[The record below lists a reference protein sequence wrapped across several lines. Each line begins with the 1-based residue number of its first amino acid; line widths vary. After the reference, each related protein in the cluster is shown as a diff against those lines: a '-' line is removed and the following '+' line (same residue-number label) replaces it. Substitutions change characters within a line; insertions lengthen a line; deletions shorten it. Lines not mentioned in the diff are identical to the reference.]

1 MNHLELLTFARG
13 PALDWALA
21 LCAAGL
27 VLRLFETLGLG
38 RKADLSPPRVGG
50 PGSHGSG
57 VRTIVTR
64 AWPPAGMFKRDPL
77 TYVAGYVFHVG
88 LLASIVLF
96 VPHIELIRG
105 VFGVSWPGLPG
116 PLVDVLTV
124 ASLIALLALLAHRIV
139 HPVKRLLS
147 GFEDYLAWTL
157 TFLPLLTG
165 YLAYHHLLLEYTLML
180 ALHIFSVELLLVI
193 LPFTKL
199 FHAVSL
205 FFARWYAGEISA
217 RKGVAS

>member
-1 MNHLELLTFARG
+1 MDHLELLTFARG
-13 PALDWALA
+13 PLLDWSLA
-21 LCAAGL
+21 ICAAGIL
-27 VLRLFETLGLG
+27 LRLFETLGLG
-38 RKADLSPPRVGG
+38 RKADLAPARVGR
-50 PGSHGSG
+50 PGSGW
-57 VRTIVTR
+57 RTIVTR
-64 AWPPAGMFKRDPL
+64 AWPTPDMFRRDPL
-77 TYVAGYVFHVG
+77 TYLAGYIFHVG

-105 VFGVSWPGLPG
+105 VFGISWPGLPG

-124 ASLIALLALLAHRIV
+124 ASLFALLALLAHRV
-139 HPVKRLLS
+139 YHPIKRLLS
-147 GFEDYLAWTL
+147 GFEDYLTWLL

-165 YLAYHHLLLEYTLML
+165 YLAFHHLLAEYTLML
-180 ALHIFSVELLLVI
+180 AVHILSVELLLVI

-205 FFARWYAGEISA
+205 FLARWYNGDIAA

>member
-21 LCAAGL
+21 LCAAGI

-38 RKADLSPPRVGG
+38 RKADLATPRKGG
-50 PGSHGSG
+50 PGSGW
-57 VRTIVTR
+57 RTLFLR
-64 AWPPAGMFKRDPL
+64 SLPPSGMFRRAPL

-88 LLASIVLF
+88 LLASVVLF

-105 VFGVSWPGLPG
+105 VFGVSWPGLSG

-124 ASLIALLALLAHRIV
+124 ASLAALLLLLAHRV
-139 HPVKRLLS
+139 YNPVKRLLS
-147 GFEDYLAWTL
+147 GFDDYLSWLL

-180 ALHIFSVELLLVI
+180 AVHILSVELLLVV

-205 FFARWYAGEISA
+205 WPARWYNGDISA

>member
-1 MNHLELLTFARG
+1 MNHLDLLTFARG

-21 LCAAGL
+21 LCIAGL

-38 RKADLSPPRVGG
+38 RKADLAKPREGR
-50 PGSHGSG
+50 PGSGW
-57 VRTIVTR
+57 RTMLSR
-64 AWPPAGMFKRDPL
+64 SLPPPGMFRRDPL
-77 TYVAGYVFHVG
+77 TYIAGYVFHVG

-124 ASLIALLALLAHRIV
+124 ASLAALLLLLAHRV
-139 HPVKRLLS
+139 YSPVKRLLS
-147 GFEDYLAWTL
+147 GFDDYLSWLL

-165 YLAYHHLLLEYTLML
+165 YLAFHHLLLEYTLML
-180 ALHIFSVELLLVI
+180 AVHIFSVELLLVV

-205 FFARWYAGEISA
+205 WLARWYNGDISA